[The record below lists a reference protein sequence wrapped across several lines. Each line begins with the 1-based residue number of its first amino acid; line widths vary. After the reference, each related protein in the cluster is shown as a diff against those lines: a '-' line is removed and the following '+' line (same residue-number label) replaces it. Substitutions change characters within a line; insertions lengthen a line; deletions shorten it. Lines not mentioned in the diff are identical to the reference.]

1 MLTTPTNNKIP
12 VNGIK
17 QTAGGDHHR
26 PLFCVIIAAAVMMLV
41 SSCGSTE
48 EEKLV
53 VVDNSEEDTVYGLIS
68 VTKEDVIL
76 TKSLTATWIQSKEQ
90 EVSFP
95 VGGKRV
101 SKVHVHQGDRVEPG
115 DLLIELSSNNLEGE
129 IDRLEYQIKNNELQL
144 SYLDAAQKFEE
155 ADAYNNFVYG
165 TKEIEEDDLKQYEK
179 NKASISEGYRY
190 KREDISDDI
199 EFDKKQL
206 AHVRS
211 ELASSRIYST
221 MSGTVYSVKDELE
234 GSTSRKDEVVMTIV
248 DSSTGHFEMS
258 EPDYVKYFKDGEAVP
273 LSIVYGGAAGSYEVV
288 PYQMDN
294 WGDVQQFEIFSGP
307 DNEGIDV
314 GTSATISVT
323 LDSRKQVLS
332 LPLGAVFH
340 ADGKPYV
347 YVLDDNGFRQIQ
359 WIETGLEG
367 DTRVEIT
374 GGLNEND
381 QVVKQ

>member
-1 MLTTPTNNKIP
+1 M
-12 VNGIK
+12 
-17 QTAGGDHHR
+17 
-26 PLFCVIIAAAVMMLV
+26 AAAISVLV
-41 SSCGSTE
+41 CACGNTE

-53 VVDNSEEDTVYGLIS
+53 VVDNSEEDTIYGLVS
-68 VTKEDVIL
+68 VTREDVVL
-76 TKSLTATWIQSKEQ
+76 TKSLTATWVQSKEQ

-95 VGGKRV
+95 AGGKRV
-101 SKVHVHQGDRVEPG
+101 SKVYVRQGDGVVPG
-115 DLLIELSSNNLEGE
+115 DLLIELSADNLESE

-144 SYLDAAQKFEE
+144 TYIDAAQKFEE
-155 ADAYNNFVYG
+155 ADTYNNFVYG
-165 TKEIEEDDLKQYEK
+165 TREIEEDDLKDYEK
-179 NKASISEGYRY
+179 QKASIAENYRY
-190 KREDISDDI
+190 KREDINDEI
-199 EFDKKQL
+199 EFDKKKL
-206 AHVRS
+206 AHLKS
-211 ELASSRIYST
+211 ELAGSRIYST
-221 MSGTVYSVKDELE
+221 MTGTVYSVKDELE

-258 EPDYVKYFKDGEAVP
+258 EPDYVKYFREGETVP
-273 LSIVYGGAAGSYEVV
+273 LSIVYGAAAGNYEVL
-288 PYQMDN
+288 PYQMSS
-294 WGDVQQFEIFSGP
+294 WGDVQQFEVFSGP

-323 LDSRKQVLS
+323 LDTRKQVLT

-347 YVLDDNGFRQIQ
+347 YVLDENGFRQIQ

-367 DTRVEIT
+367 DSRVEIT

>member
-1 MLTTPTNNKIP
+1 M
-12 VNGIK
+12 
-17 QTAGGDHHR
+17 
-26 PLFCVIIAAAVMMLV
+26 
-41 SSCGSTE
+41 
-48 EEKLV
+48 

-68 VTKEDVIL
+68 VTKEDVVL

-95 VGGKRV
+95 EGGKRV
-101 SKVHVHQGDRVEPG
+101 SKVYVRQGDQVQPG
-115 DLLIELSSNNLEGE
+115 DLLIELSSNNLESE

-144 SYLDAAQKFEE
+144 SYLDAAQNFEE

-165 TKEIEEDDLKQYEK
+165 TKEIEEEDLKDYEK
-179 NKASISEGYRY
+179 NKASIAENYRY
-190 KREDISDDI
+190 KREDINDEI
-199 EFDKKQL
+199 EFDKKKL
-206 AHVRS
+206 AKIKS

-258 EPDYVKYFKDGEAVP
+258 EPDYVKYFHEGETVP
-273 LSIVYGGAAGSYEVV
+273 LSIVYGAAAGNYEVM
-288 PYQMDN
+288 PYQMSS
-294 WGDVQQFEIFSGP
+294 WGDVQQFEVFSGP

-323 LDSRKQVLS
+323 LDTRKNVLS